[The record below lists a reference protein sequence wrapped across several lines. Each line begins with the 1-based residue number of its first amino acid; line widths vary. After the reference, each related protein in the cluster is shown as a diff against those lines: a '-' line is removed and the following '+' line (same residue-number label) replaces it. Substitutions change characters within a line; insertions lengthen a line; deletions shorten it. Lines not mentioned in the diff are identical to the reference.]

1 MARRKTQGSNGGEA
15 PETTVTPAARTT
27 KKASPKSSS
36 KQEIV
41 KGTTENANGSA
52 VKTKRK
58 KFVIDKDNAKECGS
72 RGGIKSGEV
81 RRAKKDAREAMKF
94 LLDLPAKG
102 NLNSN
107 LKELGYSEGERT
119 NLAALSARIFT
130 IAMSGNLDAAKELLK
145 IAGYDPEEIRKE
157 RESLSSDERRGKE
170 LDAKIN
176 ALMGKSEGDISINM
190 KDEDD
195 DNDVVI
201 YMPQIAS
208 EEECQMKGED
218 EPSPE
223 GAEEG

>member
-1 MARRKTQGSNGGEA
+1 MAGRKNQGSKIGSKS
-15 PETTVTPAARTT
+15 ETPVTRAARTP
-27 KKASPKSSS
+27 KKAAPKSSP
-36 KQEIV
+36 KQEILKASV
-41 KGTTENANGSA
+41 EAINDEAA
-52 VKTKRK
+52 KTKGK

-72 RGGIKSGEV
+72 RGGIKSGEI
-81 RRAKKDAREAMKF
+81 RRAKRDAREAMKF

-119 NLAALSARIFT
+119 NLAALMARIFT
-130 IAMSGNLDAAKELLK
+130 VAMGGNLEAAKELLK
-145 IAGYDPEEIRKE
+145 IAGYDSEENRKE
-157 RESLSSDERRGKE
+157 RESISSDERRSKE

-208 EEECQMKGED
+208 EEDCQMKD
-218 EPSPE
+218 EEETRSE